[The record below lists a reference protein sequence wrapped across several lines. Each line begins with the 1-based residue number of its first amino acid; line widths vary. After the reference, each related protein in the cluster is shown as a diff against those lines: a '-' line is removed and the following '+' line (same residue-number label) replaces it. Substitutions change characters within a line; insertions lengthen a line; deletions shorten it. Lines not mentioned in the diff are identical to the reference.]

1 MPKPKGLGFGGFL
14 IGIGAGWLIFRYMSL
29 TADLVAWLLI
39 ISGGAIV
46 ASSILSYISRGIPL
60 TGMVSWLAVGMIIAL
75 LTTSGPAQF
84 FSTDWV
90 TGVYPYSTEE
100 SMNFPGAATES
111 TVLFV
116 VENVN
121 GQIEVDTWDRDE
133 YNIGVTVRAKG
144 TTEEDVQ
151 DALEK
156 VDITLDDRVTAGRRE
171 LILTISVPKLTW
183 MKVSV
188 SMTVT
193 LPADATIDL
202 DLITVN
208 GNIETSNIA
217 GGDLSLHSTNGEVS
231 FDHVYA
237 PKIASST
244 TNGRIRGY
252 VEAGTMTATTTNGQ
266 IDLTLPST
274 RSGSYTLSTTNGD
287 IDVNVD
293 PSENTGFYI
302 DLRTTTGDITIDIE
316 GLTYDTDTAKHKSA
330 QSIGFA
336 SKTIQ
341 IEVDASTT
349 IGSVTVD

>member
-1 MPKPKGLGFGGFL
+1 
-14 IGIGAGWLIFRYMSL
+14 MSL
-29 TADLVAWLLI
+29 TADLVAWLLVI
-39 ISGGAIV
+39 AGGAIV

-133 YNIGVTVRAKG
+133 YNIDVTVRAKG

-237 PKIASST
+237 PKIAIST

-287 IDVNVD
+287 INVNVD
-293 PSENTGFYI
+293 PSENTGFDI
-302 DLRTTTGDITIDIE
+302 DLRTTTGGVTIDIE
-316 GLTYDTDTAKHKSA
+316 GLTYDTDTTKHKSA

>member
-1 MPKPKGLGFGGFL
+1 MSKPKGLGFGGFL
-14 IGIGAGWLIFRYMSL
+14 IGIGAGWLIFRSMNL
-29 TADLVAWLLI
+29 TADIVAWLLVI
-39 ISGGAIV
+39 AGGAIV
-46 ASSILSYISRGIPL
+46 ASSILSYLSRGIHL

-75 LTTSGPAQF
+75 LTTSGTAQF

-100 SMNFPGAATES
+100 SMNFPGAATEP
-111 TVLFV
+111 TLFFS
-116 VENVN
+116 VENVD

-133 YNIGVTVRAKG
+133 YNIDVTVRAKG
-144 TTEEDVQ
+144 TTEEDAQ
-151 DALEK
+151 DALEE
-156 VDITLDDRVTAGRRE
+156 VDIIIDDRVIAGRRE
-171 LILTISVPKLTW
+171 LILTISVPRLTW
-183 MKVSV
+183 RKISV
-188 SMTVT
+188 SMVVT

-202 DLITVN
+202 DLITTN

-217 GGDLSLHSTNGEVS
+217 GGDLSLQSTNGEVA

-237 PKIASST
+237 PKITSST

-252 VEAGTMTATTTNGQ
+252 VEAGTLTATTTNGQ

-274 RSGSYTLSTTNGD
+274 RSGSYTLSATNGD
-287 IDVNVD
+287 IEVNVD
-293 PSENTGFYI
+293 PSENTGFDI
-302 DLRTTTGDITIDIE
+302 NLKTTIGGTTVDIE

-330 QSIGFA
+330 QSTGYS

-349 IGSVTVD
+349 NGSVTVD